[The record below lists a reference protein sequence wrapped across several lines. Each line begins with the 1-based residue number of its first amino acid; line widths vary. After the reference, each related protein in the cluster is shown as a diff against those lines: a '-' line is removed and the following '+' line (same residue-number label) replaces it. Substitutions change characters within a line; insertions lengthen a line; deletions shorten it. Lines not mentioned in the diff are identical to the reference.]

1 MKLTPVYVIT
11 DSEGQAELEVD
22 GTLEQTIDAALSAY
36 GKHTQIVFSGDL
48 EQMKLEKR
56 HEDTRQERLSNPPQ
70 LPGFYEALAMRAL
83 DQHGTGKFWIAAE
96 PGKGPNAG
104 KEIPARPRTYSR
116 DEVEG
121 EFPMTEAGLKAAH
134 EALREYFPKK
144 GDFSRIIRNGK
155 NAGKELFVGD
165 TYESAAGMSKAFL
178 VANAKT
184 LKAAEG
190 IAQREEG
197 DDEGTEVTINNRIPP
212 SLSKGLA
219 FLPHALVKNTRYYP
233 KWGGVPQLMG
243 SFDPEGVSNVSW
255 ASVESAAKGRNK
267 AGRGLRLEMGLT
279 SGLGV
284 CVGSSEACRTSCL
297 IYAGQNQAVEHNNLI
312 KGDRLRALLYQPK
325 AFIRMMIDSMQKHV
339 RATAKD
345 GSVPYFRPNI
355 LSDIPWELLYPE
367 LWDAR
372 AYPDFENLSIYDY
385 TKLAGRDTKSLGYLQ
400 SSRGADP
407 MLDGAL
413 RYDLTYS
420 FSGVN
425 AEMLEHELARK
436 MRVAIVFLR
445 TLKSGSLLPSAKTGR
460 PTFKAAESFN
470 NMRFMGQKIIDGD
483 EHDLRPLDPQGTVV
497 GLRFKSLRGKTAG
510 TRAEQIARAGEF
522 VVGSAGGLPKYAER
536 KRVRLETA
544 GKTIK
549 YVVEGFDDGHGN
561 IIAAGTPLQEGV
573 SQQALFDVG

>member
-22 GTLEQTIDAALSAY
+22 GTLEQTVDAALSAY

-56 HEDTRQERLSNPPQ
+56 HEATEQERLSNPPQ
-70 LPGFYEALAMRAL
+70 LPGFYENAAMRAL
-83 DQHGTGKFWIAAE
+83 DVHGEGRFWIKAH
-96 PGKGPNAG
+96 PGQGPNRD

-116 DEVEG
+116 DEVERR
-121 EFPMTEAGLKAAH
+121 FPMTDAGLREAWAALKPH
-134 EALREYFPKK
+134 FPKK
-144 GDFSRIIRNGK
+144 GDFSRIIRSGERK
-155 NAGKELFVGD
+155 GERLLIGD
-165 TYESAAGMSKAFL
+165 TYETPAGMSKAFL

-197 DDEGTEVTINNRIPP
+197 YEGIEATLNNKIPP

-219 FLPHALVKNTRYYP
+219 FLPHALVKNEGYYP
-233 KWGGVPQLMG
+233 QWGGVPQL
-243 SFDPEGVSNVSW
+243 
-255 ASVESAAKGRNK
+255 KG
-267 AGRGLRLEMGLT
+267 T
-279 SGLGV
+279 LGV

-312 KGDRLRALLYQPK
+312 KGDRLMSLLKQPE

-339 RATAKD
+339 KATAKD

-367 LWDAR
+367 LWT
-372 AYPDFENLSIYDY
+372 YPEFENLSIYDY
-385 TKLAGRDTKSLGYLQ
+385 TKLAGRDTESLGYLQ
-400 SSRGADP
+400 ASRGADP

-425 AEMLEHELARK
+425 AEMMEHELARG
-436 MRVAIVFLR
+436 MRLAIVFLR
-445 TLKSGSLLPSAKTGR
+445 TLKSGSLKPSKKTGKVN
-460 PTFKAAESFN
+460 FKAAESFN
-470 NMRFMGQKIIDGD
+470 NMRFLGQRIIDGD

-510 TRAEQIARAGEF
+510 SRAEQIARAGEF
-522 VVGSAGGLPKYAER
+522 VVGSKGGLPKYAEG
-536 KRVRLETA
+536 KRVHLSPE
-544 GKTIK
+544 GKTVK

-561 IIAAGTPLQEGV
+561 VITAGTPQQQGV
-573 SQQALFDVG
+573 PEQALYDVG